1 MYIASIILCKN
12 YNINEVFDGARKSQ
26 LFVIEQTE
34 MLKEFKALFN
44 NYNLSI
50 FYPLENQDDDWK
62 VKNEPLIRGIV
73 Q

>member
-1 MYIASIILCKN
+1 
-12 YNINEVFDGARKSQ
+12 
-26 LFVIEQTE
+26 

-62 VKNEPLIRGIV
+62 VKNELLIRGIV